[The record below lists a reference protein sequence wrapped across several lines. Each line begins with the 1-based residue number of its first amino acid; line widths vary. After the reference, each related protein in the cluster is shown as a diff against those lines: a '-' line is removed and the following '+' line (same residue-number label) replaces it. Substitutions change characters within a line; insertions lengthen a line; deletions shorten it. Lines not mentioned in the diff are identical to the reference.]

1 MRTITLEEHWATASF
16 LERTGGT
23 LTGDAAA
30 RQPRLSGVAE
40 RLPDLDDLRLRE
52 MDAAG
57 IDVQV
62 LSLTAPG
69 VEQLEPDEAMA
80 VARATN
86 DALSAATRRQPGR
99 LCGFAA
105 VPTPAPE
112 AAADELERAVR
123 ELGLKGAVINGHV
136 RGRYLDDAFFDP
148 LLERAQALAVP
159 VYLHPALPPEAV
171 RLAYY
176 TGHFSPRVTEMFA
189 MAGWGWHIEAAVH
202 VLRMILG
209 GVFDRHPRLQ
219 LIMGHLGETLPFML
233 ERLDHTMPPQA
244 TGLDRSIGAYLRE
257 NVHYTFSGFNY
268 LPPFLNLLMEVGVD
282 RIMFSADYPYASM
295 AEARTFLERIPVSPA
310 ERERVAHRN
319 AETLL
324 GI

>member
-1 MRTITLEEHWATASF
+1 M
-16 LERTGGT
+16 
-23 LTGDAAA
+23 
-30 RQPRLSGVAE
+30 
-40 RLPDLDDLRLRE
+40 
-52 MDAAG
+52 
-57 IDVQV
+57 
-62 LSLTAPG
+62 
-69 VEQLEPDEAMA
+69 
-80 VARATN
+80 
-86 DALSAATRRQPGR
+86 
-99 LCGFAA
+99 
-105 VPTPAPE
+105 PTPAPE

-136 RGRYLDDAFFDP
+136 RGRYLDDPFFDP

-176 TGHFSPRVTEMFA
+176 TGHFSRRVTEMFA

-310 ERERVAHRN
+310 ERERVAHGN